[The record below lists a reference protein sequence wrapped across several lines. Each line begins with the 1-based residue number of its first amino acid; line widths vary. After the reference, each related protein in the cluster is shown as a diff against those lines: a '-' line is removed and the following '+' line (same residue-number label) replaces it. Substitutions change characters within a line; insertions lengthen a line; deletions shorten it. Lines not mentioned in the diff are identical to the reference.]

1 MVATVFDVLGD
12 DDDEDV
18 DFDIPGAEEDLSE
31 VAVFV
36 FVVGGT
42 AAAAATAGSDD
53 AEELAFA
60 FEGTNGIEAGFNVDL
75 IGEALVVVVDVDDDD
90 AVDVRFGIGIS

>member
-1 MVATVFDVLGD
+1 MVATVFEVLGD
-12 DDDEDV
+12 DDDDDV

-31 VAVFV
+31 VAVFA
-36 FVVGGT
+36 FVVGGGG
-42 AAAAATAGSDD
+42 AVAAGSDD

-75 IGEALVVVVDVDDDD
+75 IGEALVVVVDDDDD

>member
-36 FVVGGT
+36 FVVVGGGG
-42 AAAAATAGSDD
+42 AVAAGSDD

-75 IGEALVVVVDVDDDD
+75 IGEALVVVVDDDD

>member
-31 VAVFV
+31 VAVFAFV
-36 FVVGGT
+36 VVGGGG
-42 AAAAATAGSDD
+42 AVAAGSDD

>member
-31 VAVFV
+31 VAVFA
-36 FVVGGT
+36 FVVGGG
-42 AAAAATAGSDD
+42 AVAAGSDD

>member
-31 VAVFV
+31 VAVFAFV
-36 FVVGGT
+36 VVGGG
-42 AAAAATAGSDD
+42 AVAAGSDD

-75 IGEALVVVVDVDDDD
+75 IGEALVVVVDVDDD